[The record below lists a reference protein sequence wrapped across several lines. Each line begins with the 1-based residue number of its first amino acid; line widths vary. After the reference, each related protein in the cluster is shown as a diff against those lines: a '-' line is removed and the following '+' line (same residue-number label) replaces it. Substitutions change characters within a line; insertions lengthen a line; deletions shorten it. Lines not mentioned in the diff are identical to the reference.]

1 MESDNLLEKELEE
14 LLSSSSAFT
23 LKDSMITEASTDIV
37 VKKDEDTSI
46 EDKSNEDESSPRDVV
61 LDKIKEYES
70 VSKEKTKLDLQ
81 IEEIE
86 EQIRQACPE
95 LYSKL
100 DELNTKSKS
109 KADRLKEISSET
121 TPFFAKAVEID
132 EGDKTLIYGKVQA
145 TYVYPTTKHQFD
157 LKSFIEEQNEFYT
170 DNISMFDPYST
181 FTEVSGYTKFTV
193 KKK

>member
-1 MESDNLLEKELEE
+1 MENDNLLEKELED
-14 LLSSSSAFT
+14 LLSSSSTST
-23 LKDSMITEASTDIV
+23 LKDSMITEASTDVV
-37 VKKDEDTSI
+37 VKKDEDTS
-46 EDKSNEDESSPRDVV
+46 NEDEKSPRDVV

-70 VSKEKTKLDLQ
+70 VSKEKAKIDSQ

-109 KADRLKEISSET
+109 NADRLKEISSET

-132 EGDKTLIYGKVQA
+132 EEDKTLIYGKVQA
-145 TYVYPTTKHQFD
+145 TYIYPTTKHQFD

-170 DNISMFDPYST
+170 DNISIFDPYST
-181 FTEVSGYTKFTV
+181 FTEVSGYTKFTI